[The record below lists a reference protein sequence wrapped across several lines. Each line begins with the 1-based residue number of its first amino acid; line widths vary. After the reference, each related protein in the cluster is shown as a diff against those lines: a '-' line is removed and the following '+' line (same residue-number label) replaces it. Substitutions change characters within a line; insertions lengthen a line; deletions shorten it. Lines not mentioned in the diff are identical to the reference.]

1 MEETFDLSKFDEYR
15 EDNRREVKSARGG
28 LPLSLWDTYSS
39 MCNTYGGVIICGI
52 KEREDHS
59 WTTTGL
65 KDATFL
71 KKNFWDMLNNRK
83 KVSIN
88 LLKESDLVEYDV
100 NGDVVL
106 VVKVPR
112 ASRESRPV
120 YINDDLMGGTF
131 KRNWEG
137 DYHCTPRE
145 VKAMLRD
152 QADESPDMK
161 ILSNKRIED
170 FDPESVRAYRIRYN
184 TRHDGTAWTKLSDEQ
199 FLVKI
204 GAASDET
211 NDHNIYPT
219 AAGLLMF
226 GQEYIIT
233 REFPEYFL
241 DFREKLNPS
250 IRWTDRV
257 QSQSGDWSGN
267 VFDFFSIVYRKIT
280 ADFKRPFMTEGP
292 YRIEE
297 TSKHLAVRE
306 AIANCL
312 VNTDYFQPWSV
323 VLERYP
329 DKIVLSNPG
338 TILTGKKQMLK
349 GGISEPRNK
358 NMLKMFNLIG
368 IGEHAGSGVPDI
380 FDVWKTEGLDE
391 PIVEEQFGND
401 KPDRTTVILPLISS
415 EFSGKETVVSEEK
428 SEYSEKRPEK
438 LTEGPEKGPEK
449 LAEGPEK
456 GPEKLA
462 VRQKKDQVL
471 LNRAEAVFN
480 MIEEKPT
487 ISRKEISERLHITDK
502 QVRTALKVLNTKGL
516 IHREGPDKGGI
527 WVIDGSYF
535 NES

>member
-1 MEETFDLSKFDEYR
+1 
-15 EDNRREVKSARGG
+15 
-28 LPLSLWDTYSS
+28 
-39 MCNTYGGVIICGI
+39 
-52 KEREDHS
+52 
-59 WTTTGL
+59 
-65 KDATFL
+65 
-71 KKNFWDMLNNRK
+71 
-83 KVSIN
+83 
-88 LLKESDLVEYDV
+88 
-100 NGDVVL
+100 
-106 VVKVPR
+106 
-112 ASRESRPV
+112 
-120 YINDDLMGGTF
+120 
-131 KRNWEG
+131 
-137 DYHCTPRE
+137 
-145 VKAMLRD
+145 
-152 QADESPDMK
+152 
-161 ILSNKRIED
+161 
-170 FDPESVRAYRIRYN
+170 
-184 TRHDGTAWTKLSDEQ
+184 
-199 FLVKI
+199 
-204 GAASDET
+204 
-211 NDHNIYPT
+211 
-219 AAGLLMF
+219 
-226 GQEYIIT
+226 
-233 REFPEYFL
+233 
-241 DFREKLNPS
+241 
-250 IRWTDRV
+250 
-257 QSQSGDWSGN
+257 
-267 VFDFFSIVYRKIT
+267 
-280 ADFKRPFMTEGP
+280 MTEGP

-329 DKIVLSNPG
+329 DKIILSNPG

-415 EFSGKETVVSEEK
+415 EFSGKETVVSEKE
-428 SEYSEKRPEK
+428 SEYSEKGPDK
-438 LTEGPEKGPEK
+438 ITEGPEKGPEK
-449 LAEGPEK
+449 LAE
-456 GPEKLA
+456 
-462 VRQKKDQVL
+462 VIDKDQVL

-502 QVRTALKVLNTKGL
+502 QVRTALKALNTKGL